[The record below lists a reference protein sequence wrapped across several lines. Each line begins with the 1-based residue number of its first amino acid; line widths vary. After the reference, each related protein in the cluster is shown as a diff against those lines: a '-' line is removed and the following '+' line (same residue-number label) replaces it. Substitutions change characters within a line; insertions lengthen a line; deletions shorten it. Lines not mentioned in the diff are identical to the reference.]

1 MLVIIKGTLRP
12 SILLSR
18 RSDAALVLTN
28 TAKLR
33 QELGSGRHHTGAAAA
48 KAPTKGSQVAE
59 CLMSRTMS
67 LERDTD

>member
-1 MLVIIKGTLRP
+1 MLVIIKDTFRP

-28 TAKLR
+28 TKLR
-33 QELGSGRHHTGAAAA
+33 QEGSERHRTDAAAA

-59 CLMSRTMS
+59 RLMSRTMP
-67 LERDTD
+67 LERDAD

>member
-28 TAKLR
+28 TKLR
-33 QELGSGRHHTGAAAA
+33 QEGSERRRTGAAAA

-59 CLMSRTMS
+59 RLMSRTMS

>member
-1 MLVIIKGTLRP
+1 MLAIIKDTFRP

-28 TAKLR
+28 TKLR
-33 QELGSGRHHTGAAAA
+33 QELGSGRHRTGAAAA

-59 CLMSRTMS
+59 RLMSRTMS